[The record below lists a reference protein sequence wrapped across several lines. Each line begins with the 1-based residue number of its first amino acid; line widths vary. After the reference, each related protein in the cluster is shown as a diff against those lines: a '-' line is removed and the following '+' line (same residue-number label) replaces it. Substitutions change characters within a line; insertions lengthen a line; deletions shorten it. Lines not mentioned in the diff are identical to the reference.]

1 MTGVVPRH
9 SFSTPYRPG
18 FDTRCRYSP
27 PLRKAPVI
35 QYQISSYCNG
45 GGCVEVGRAPDGP
58 VVVRDSKDPERR
70 ASLVFTAEEWAAFVA
85 GVKNGEFDLA

>member
-9 SFSTPYRPG
+9 SSRRRTAEGSTLVVGTPRAP
-18 FDTRCRYSP
+18 
-27 PLRKAPVI
+27 RKAPVI
-35 QYQISSYCNG
+35 EYQISSYCNG
-45 GGCVEVGRAPDGP
+45 GGCVEVGRMPDGP

-70 ASLVFTAEEWAAFVA
+70 ASLVFTAEEWVAFVA